1 MGNLEFMRKKKWT
14 VDDIPQ
20 QDGKIAIVTGAN
32 SGLGFNT
39 TKALAI
45 KGAKVIMACRNLEK
59 GALARQKIMK
69 EGGKVEPEVW
79 QLDLASLESVKQF
92 ELKFSAIYEKLD
104 LLINNAG
111 LMAIP
116 YDRTEDNFEMQFGVN
131 HLAHFAL
138 TARLWPLLSKTEGS
152 RVVQVSSIAHYIGKI
167 RFEDIHWEKGY
178 KKWGAYGMS
187 KLANLLFVHEL
198 ANKVA
203 TNGSRVNVAAA
214 HPGYA
219 DTELQAKSAK
229 MEGKQ
234 LGARAMYFINKLV
247 AQSGEK
253 GALPSLYA
261 ATADGV
267 RQGAYYGP
275 GGLLKLH
282 GSPVLDSPSKKLVN
296 NEVAGQLWELSESLT
311 RTEFRI

>member
-1 MGNLEFMRKKKWT
+1 MRKKKWT

-20 QDGKIAIVTGAN
+20 QEGKLAVVTGAN
-32 SGLGFNT
+32 SGLGFYT
-39 TKALAI
+39 TRALAT

-59 GALARQKIMK
+59 GEMARQKIMN
-69 EGGKVEPEVW
+69 EGGEVEPEVW
-79 QLDLASLESVKQF
+79 HLDLASLESVKQF
-92 ELKFSAIYEKLD
+92 ALKFTAKYEKLD

-116 YDRTEDNFEMQFGVN
+116 YDRTEDSFEMQFGVN

-152 RVVQVSSIAHYIGKI
+152 RVVQVSSLAHYIGEI
-167 RFEDIHWEKGY
+167 RFDDIHWEKGY

-187 KLANLLFVHEL
+187 KLANLLFVREL
-198 ANKVA
+198 ANRVTK
-203 TNGSRVNVAAA
+203 TSNGVTVAAA

-219 DTELQAKSAK
+219 DTELQAKSAR
-229 MEGKQ
+229 MEGKE
-234 LGARAMYFINKLV
+234 LGAKAMYLINKVL

-267 RQGAYYGP
+267 EQGAYFGP
-275 GGLLKLH
+275 GGLLKMQ
-282 GSPVLDSPSKKLVN
+282 GSPVPDSPSNLLVN

>member
-1 MGNLEFMRKKKWT
+1 MRKKKWT

-20 QDGKIAIVTGAN
+20 QEGKLAVVTGAN
-32 SGLGFNT
+32 SGLGFYT
-39 TKALAI
+39 TRALAI

-59 GALARQKIMK
+59 GEMARQKIMN

-79 QLDLASLESVKQF
+79 HLDLASLESVKQF
-92 ELKFSAIYEKLD
+92 ALEFAAKYEKLD

-116 YDRTEDNFEMQFGVN
+116 YDRTEDSFEMQFGVN

-152 RVVQVSSIAHYIGKI
+152 RVVQVSSLAHYIGEI
-167 RFEDIHWEKGY
+167 RFDDIHWEKGY

-187 KLANLLFVHEL
+187 KLANLLFVREL
-198 ANKVA
+198 ANRVA
-203 TNGSRVNVAAA
+203 KTSSGLTVAAA

-219 DTELQAKSAK
+219 DTELQAKSAR
-229 MEGKQ
+229 MEGKE
-234 LGARAMYFINKLV
+234 LGAKAMYLINKVL

-267 RQGAYYGP
+267 EQGAYFGP
-275 GGLLKLH
+275 GGLLKMQ
-282 GSPVLDSPSKKLVN
+282 GSPVPDSPSKKLVN

>member
-1 MGNLEFMRKKKWT
+1 MRKNKWT
-14 VDDIPQ
+14 VDDISQ
-20 QDGKIAIVTGAN
+20 QDGKIVIVTGAN

-39 TKALAI
+39 TKALAL

-59 GALARQKIMK
+59 GEKARQLIIN
-69 EGGKVEPEVW
+69 EDVAVEPEVW
-79 QLDLASLESVKQF
+79 QLDLASLASVKQF
-92 ELKFSAIYEKLD
+92 ALKFSAVHERLD

-116 YDRTEDNFEMQFGVN
+116 YNKTEDGFEMQFGVN
-131 HLAHFAL
+131 HLGHFAL
-138 TARLWPLLSKTEGS
+138 TSRLWPFLSGTEDS
-152 RVVQVSSIAHYIGKI
+152 RVIQVSSLAHLIGEI
-167 RFEDIHWEKGY
+167 RFEDIHWEKTY

-187 KLANLLFVHEL
+187 KLANLLFVREL
-198 ANKVA
+198 ANRL
-203 TNGSRVNVAAA
+203 TETGSGVKVAAA

-234 LGARAMYFINKLV
+234 LGAKAMNLINKVV

-267 RQGAYYGP
+267 EQGAFFGP
-275 GGLLKLH
+275 GGLLKMQ
-282 GSPVLDSPSKKLVN
+282 GWPVPDSPSKKLVT
-296 NEVAGQLWELSESLT
+296 NEVAGQLWKLSETLT
-311 RTEFRI
+311 SMEFRVQ

>member
-1 MGNLEFMRKKKWT
+1 MRKKKWT

-20 QDGKIAIVTGAN
+20 QDGKIAVVTGAN
-32 SGLGFNT
+32 SGLGFYT
-39 TKALAI
+39 TRALAT

-59 GALARQKIMK
+59 GEMARQKIMN

-79 QLDLASLESVKQF
+79 HLDLASLELVKQF
-92 ELKFSAIYEKLD
+92 ALKFTAKYEKLD

-152 RVVQVSSIAHYIGKI
+152 RVVQVSSLAHYIGEI
-167 RFEDIHWEKGY
+167 RFDDIHWEKGY

-187 KLANLLFVHEL
+187 KLANLLFVREL
-198 ANKVA
+198 ANRVA
-203 TNGSRVNVAAA
+203 KTSIELTVAAA

-219 DTELQAKSAK
+219 DTELQAKSAR
-229 MEGKQ
+229 MEGKE
-234 LGARAMYFINKLV
+234 LGAKAMYLINKVL
-247 AQSGEK
+247 AQSGEM
-253 GALPSLYA
+253 GALPSLFA

-267 RQGAYYGP
+267 EQGAYFGP
-275 GGLLKLH
+275 GGLLKMQ
-282 GSPVLDSPSKKLVN
+282 GSPVPDSPSKLLVN
-296 NEVAGQLWELSESLT
+296 NEVSGQLWELSERLT